1 MRGEVFPQRWKMGDG
16 VMVDEQKK
24 TNEQRNA
31 LSLSL
36 PDFLLSEHDLN
47 ESQLYYN
54 LQVTLSDLSS
64 LKHQTGQTISLGY
77 SLGCYNLWGSLGP
90 LRETSVSRIRSI

>member
-31 LSLSL
+31 VSLSLSLSL

-64 LKHQTGQTISLGY
+64 LKHQTGQTISLG
-77 SLGCYNLWGSLGP
+77 CYNLWGSLGP